1 MKKVIVTLASGT
13 HSTYLDMS
21 KSRLIEYGEKHN
33 YDVQIIDGV
42 LTIDR
47 PPAWSKILL
56 IQKLLKDYDI
66 VFWIDSDAVIIDSAT
81 DILDEIDLEK
91 TELALVEHS
100 FGGQTHPN
108 TGVMLIRRTDS
119 ILQFLERVW
128 DQMDLINHPWW
139 EQAAIIRC
147 LGIDSEVVPVAPS
160 STSSRILINLEF
172 LDKKWNAVRQD
183 YPKGDVKIR
192 HFAGESHEIR
202 KFLIA
207 SLTLESPTSQEVF
220 QVGARRLMP
229 ISWKLTKPLREL
241 YKRFVG
247 KIRKN

>member
-21 KSRLIEYGEKHN
+21 KSRLIEYGKKHE
-33 YDVQIIDGV
+33 YDVQIIDEV

-56 IQKLLKDYDI
+56 IQKLLKAYDI
-66 VFWIDSDAVIIDSAT
+66 VFWIDSDAVIIDSST

-119 ILQFLERVW
+119 ILQFLELVW
-128 DQMDLINHPWW
+128 DQVDLINHPWW
-139 EQAAIIRC
+139 EQAAILRC
-147 LGIDSEVVPVAPS
+147 LGIDSEVVPIDPS
-160 STSSRILINLEF
+160 GNTSRILINLEF

-183 YPKGDVKIR
+183 FPKGDVKIR
-192 HFAGESHEIR
+192 HFAGESHAIR

-220 QVGARRLMP
+220 QLGVRRLTP
-229 ISWKLTKPLREL
+229 TSQKLTEPLKGLAE
-241 YKRFVG
+241 RFL
-247 KIRKN
+247 RKMGRN